1 MTDALNEVLA
11 KLERVRKV
19 RGGWVARCPAHE
31 DRNPSLSLTV
41 KEGKVLIHCHAGCTF
56 ESICVAIGIKTSD
69 LFLNNRPG
77 PAPARPRTAA
87 IPKANRS
94 VRSQKFGGT
103 EEDVERMHRDLVKNS
118 QVQMYIN
125 SRGISLSVAEK
136 LRWGA
141 TKWRFRND
149 QGRWVEKLALAVPH
163 YREGKLVGIKFKTID
178 GTKLFSQLPGSSIE
192 GLYALGQLD
201 PNAGDVLVLEGPED
215 AALAISHGFNAVAI
229 NAAHAGVPAS
239 DIAVLCQQARIFL
252 IGDQDAAGQRA
263 MDALQQRLPVDRAIR
278 ILAPDF
284 KDIGDLY
291 STAPVDFAGR
301 LSHRLAS
308 AVPTVERDRN
318 SSVHTV
324 RSTDSPQT
332 KPVVLTSIADMSTDV
347 LDGRLG
353 EICQRRMARFPIA
366 YGWLALVT
374 VAGALIE
381 RPNSSPLRTN
391 LFCGLVGPVDSGKS
405 QAIECSLQALGLEK
419 PRLQDVMSG
428 SGEGLL
434 AKLSGANGEA
444 RLVSPDELGHLLS
457 KAHIENASFPF
468 IFNRAY
474 YQTSFEQTTAH
485 SKIIQFNCSLSL
497 IGGVVD
503 AEFGHLFDFAT
514 VGGLHDRFIFGQCP
528 DGFVFIY
535 RPFEGAPERFDTR
548 LAAVAV
554 EPEVWEAKD
563 EWVRTIPNLSGRC
576 AEHALRIA
584 GICASFDGR
593 KTLRVSDLRPARAFA
608 ESQARARLILRPN
621 PGENSDAKCAFAIM
635 AALER
640 RAPDGQWVNRR
651 ILYRQIHAER
661 HGAGVFNRAVNN
673 LQYNGDIEL
682 RSNSM
687 ELRLLP

>member
-11 KLERVRKV
+11 KLKRVRKV
-19 RGGWVARCPAHE
+19 RGGWIARCPAHE

-41 KEGKVLIHCHAGCTF
+41 REEKILIHCHAGCTA
-56 ESICVAIGIKTSD
+56 ESICAAIGIKTSV
-69 LFLNNRPG
+69 LFLNDRQG
-77 PAPARPRTAA
+77 PASARPRGAA
-87 IPKANRS
+87 IPQANRS

-103 EEDVERMHRDLVKNS
+103 EGDVERMQRDLVKNS
-118 QVQMYIN
+118 QVQTYIE
-125 SRGISLSVAEK
+125 SRGISLCVAEK
-136 LRWGA
+136 LRWGEA
-141 TKWRFRND
+141 KWKFRSD
-149 QGRWVEKLALAVPH
+149 QDKWIEKLALAVPH

-178 GTKLFSQLPGSSIE
+178 GTKLFSQMPGSSIE
-192 GLYALGQLD
+192 GLHALGQLD
-201 PNAGDVLVLEGPED
+201 PNSGEVLVLEGPED

-239 DIAVLCQQARIFL
+239 DINVLCRHARIFL

-263 MDALQQRLPVDRAIR
+263 MDALQYRLPVEKAIR
-278 ILAPDF
+278 ILMPDF
-284 KDIGDLY
+284 KDIGELY
-291 STAPVDFAGR
+291 SADPVEFAGQLR
-301 LSHRLAS
+301 KRLAS
-308 AVPTVERDRN
+308 AAPAVERGGD
-318 SSVHTV
+318 SSVGTV
-324 RSTDSPQT
+324 RIADLPQA
-332 KPVVLTSIADMSTDV
+332 KPAILTSIADMSAEV

-353 EICQRRMARFPIA
+353 EICQRRMGRFPIA
-366 YGWLALVT
+366 YAWLALVT

-468 IFNRAY
+468 ILNRAY
-474 YQTSFEQTTAH
+474 YYTSFEQVSAR
-485 SKIIQFNCSLSL
+485 SKVIQFDCSLSL

-535 RPFEGAPERFDTR
+535 RPFEGAPERSDTPP
-548 LAAVAV
+548 VAIVV
-554 EPEVWEAKD
+554 EPEVWEARD
-563 EWVRTIPNLSGRC
+563 EWVRTIPNLSARC
-576 AEHALRIA
+576 AEHALRVA

-593 KTLRVSDLRPARAFA
+593 KTLRVSDLGPARTFA

-621 PGENSDAKCAFAIM
+621 PGENSDAQCAFAII

-640 RAPDGQWVNRR
+640 RAPDGQWVSRR
-651 ILYRQIHAER
+651 NLYRQIHAER

-673 LQYNGDIEL
+673 LRYNGEIEL
-682 RSNSM
+682 SSKLM